1 MPGENILVV
10 DDDRG
15 LRTLMKTRLEAAGYG
30 VTLAEGGEEALSGAQ
45 KTVYHVA
52 ILDLRMEGMDGITL
66 MEKLLL
72 LQPHLPV
79 IILTAYGT
87 IPSAVEAT
95 KKGAYDFL
103 TKPFEAK
110 DLLHRLEKA
119 LEVGKLK
126 VEVDRLRSILGERY
140 HFDSIIATSQKMQR
154 ILSQVAQIAPTD
166 STVCLLGESGT
177 GKELIAKAIHSNSTR
192 AQTPFVAINCGAIPE
207 GLLENELFG
216 HAKGAFTG
224 ADQPKKGLLQQA
236 EGGTLFMD
244 EIADLPMSLQV
255 KLLRVLQEN
264 EFYPVGGVRP
274 IKANIRYLVATN
286 QDLWSATNEGR
297 FREDLFYRV
306 HVIPIHLPPLRE
318 RPEDIPL
325 LARHFL
331 QHFNR
336 KMNREIEGFA
346 PEVMQALMLYRW
358 PGNVRELA
366 NAVERAVAL
375 TPSGDITPQSLLLG
389 NEETPRFSSRQQS
402 LNEAREEFDRAY
414 LTQLL
419 SATRGNVSRAAAM
432 AGRYRAE
439 FYKLLR
445 KYALDPAVFKEAD
458 KESDRLGGNMSSGVP
473 NGIRADKLN

>member
-1 MPGENILVV
+1 MAGENILVV

-15 LRTLMKTRLEAAGYG
+15 LRTLMKTRLEAAGYR
-30 VTLAEGGEEALSGAQ
+30 VTLAEGGEEALSYALREVFDVG
-45 KTVYHVA
+45 
-52 ILDLRMEGMDGITL
+52 ILDLKMEGMDGITL
-66 MEKLLL
+66 MEKLLG
-72 LQPHLPV
+72 LQPQLPV
-79 IILTAYGT
+79 IIITAYGT

-103 TKPFEAK
+103 TKPFDGK

-119 LEVGKLK
+119 LELGKLK

-140 HFDSIIATSQKMQR
+140 HFDNIIATSEKMQK
-154 ILSQVAQIAPTD
+154 ILSQVAQIAATD

-177 GKELIAKAIHSNSTR
+177 GKELIAKAIHMNSNR
-192 AQTPFVAINCGAIPE
+192 AQSPFVAINCGAIPE

-236 EGGTLFMD
+236 ESGTLFMD

-274 IKANIRYLVATN
+274 IKVNIRYVAATN
-286 QDLWSATNEGR
+286 QDLWNATKEGR

-325 LARHFL
+325 LAHHFL
-331 QHFNR
+331 QYFNR
-336 KMNREIEGFA
+336 KMCRNVEGFT
-346 PEVMQALMLYRW
+346 PEVMQSLMLHRW

-366 NAVERAVAL
+366 NTVERAVAL
-375 TPSGDITPQSLLLG
+375 TPAGNITADHVLLG
-389 NEETPRFSSRQQS
+389 NEAAPRFHAKQQS

-414 LTQLL
+414 LTQVL
-419 SATRGNVSRAAAM
+419 SATRGNVSRAAAL

-445 KYALDPAVFKEAD
+445 KYALDPAAFKDTEKD
-458 KESDRLGGNMSSGVP
+458 SNRPCGEIPCTVP
-473 NGIRADKLN
+473 NEVRAGRMD

>member
-1 MPGENILVV
+1 
-10 DDDRG
+10 
-15 LRTLMKTRLEAAGYG
+15 
-30 VTLAEGGEEALSGAQ
+30 
-45 KTVYHVA
+45 
-52 ILDLRMEGMDGITL
+52 
-66 MEKLLL
+66 
-72 LQPHLPV
+72 
-79 IILTAYGT
+79 
-87 IPSAVEAT
+87 
-95 KKGAYDFL
+95 
-103 TKPFEAK
+103 
-110 DLLHRLEKA
+110 
-119 LEVGKLK
+119 
-126 VEVDRLRSILGERY
+126 
-140 HFDSIIATSQKMQR
+140 
-154 ILSQVAQIAPTD
+154 
-166 STVCLLGESGT
+166 
-177 GKELIAKAIHSNSTR
+177 
-192 AQTPFVAINCGAIPE
+192 
-207 GLLENELFG
+207 
-216 HAKGAFTG
+216 
-224 ADQPKKGLLQQA
+224 
-236 EGGTLFMD
+236 
-244 EIADLPMSLQV
+244 
-255 KLLRVLQEN
+255 
-264 EFYPVGGVRP
+264 
-274 IKANIRYLVATN
+274 
-286 QDLWSATNEGR
+286 
-297 FREDLFYRV
+297 
-306 HVIPIHLPPLRE
+306 VIPIHLPPLRE